1 MSEQVNLVE
10 AKGLRMYF
18 PMRGN
23 KKVTIKA
30 VDGVTFNIPKGKT
43 VGLVGESGCGKSTT
57 ARMIIKLY
65 DPTSGEILFEGRDTT
80 QIKGA
85 DLEAYRR
92 DVQMVFQD
100 PYASL
105 NPRMTVQE
113 TIMDPMIIHKLGTE
127 AEMKA
132 RVNEL
137 MELVGLDPRFAK
149 RYPHEFSG
157 GQRQRIGIARA
168 LALNPKLLILDEPVS
183 ALDVSVQ
190 SQILN
195 LLKRLQKELDLTYL
209 FISHNLSVV
218 DYMCDHIAVMY
229 LGRIVEQAGREEL
242 FANPRHPYTKAL
254 LAAVP
259 SIDGNRLG
267 DEKDFLGGDIP
278 SPANPPSGCTFHT
291 RCPYAT
297 EQCKCEVPGP
307 HELSG
312 THKVYCHLVNKED

>member
-1 MSEQVNLVE
+1 MSVENLVE
-10 AKGLRMYF
+10 TKGLRMYF

-57 ARMIIKLY
+57 ARMIIKPY
-65 DPTSGEILFEGRDTT
+65 DPTSGEIRFEGRDTT
-80 QIKGA
+80 TIKGE
-85 DLEAYRR
+85 DLAAYRR

-132 RVNEL
+132 RVAEL

-168 LALNPKLLILDEPVS
+168 LALKPKLLILDEPVS

-195 LLKRLQKELDLTYL
+195 LLKSLQKELNLTYL

-229 LGRIVEQAGREEL
+229 LGRIVEQATREEL

-267 DEKDFLGGDIP
+267 DERDFLGGDIP

-307 HELSG
+307 NSLSE
-312 THKVYCHLVNKED
+312 THKVYCHLVKD

>member
-1 MSEQVNLVE
+1 MNLVE
-10 AKGLRMYF
+10 TRDLKMHF

-23 KKVTIKA
+23 KNVTIKA
-30 VDGVTFNIPKGKT
+30 VDGVSLDIPKGKT

-57 ARMIIKLY
+57 ARTIIKLY
-65 DPTSGEILFEGRDTT
+65 QPTSGTILFEGEDVTRLR
-80 QIKGA
+80 GEA
-85 DLEAYRR
+85 LAAYRR

-113 TIMDPMIIHKLGTE
+113 TIMDPMLIHGIGTE
-127 AEMKA
+127 AERKA
-132 RVNEL
+132 RVSEL
-137 MELVGLDPRFAK
+137 LELVGLDPRFAR

-168 LALNPKLLILDEPVS
+168 LALRPKLLILDEPVS

-195 LLKRLQKELDLTYL
+195 LLKSLQKELDLTYL
-209 FISHNLSVV
+209 FISHNLNVV

-229 LGRIVEQAGREEL
+229 LGRIVEQADRAEL
-242 FANPRHPYTKAL
+242 FSAPSHPYTKAL

-259 SIDGNRLG
+259 SIDGSRLG

-297 EQCKCEVPGP
+297 EQCRCEAPSACD
-307 HELSG
+307 LSG
-312 THKVYCHLVNKED
+312 THRVYCHLVK